1 MQWLLRA
8 ELRARRHL
16 HEDLLAARQQHAEEV
31 ARADPEQTTAST
43 AAPTK
48 RAAMRSSVTY
58 IYINCS
64 RAARVTRFRGY
75 AVSKSTGVNQTSPLD
90 RHHPTETLETMRFGV
105 SNVPGGLLGPE
116 ISQVGG
122 RPSWPSGV
130 PAEAASGWVAHHA
143 RTQQAHH
150 ACIGSSGYKTGP

>member
-1 MQWLLRA
+1 MKIQFKQGQGL
-8 ELRARRHL
+8 
-16 HEDLLAARQQHAEEV
+16 
-31 ARADPEQTTAST
+31 TTAC
-43 AAPTK
+43 
-48 RAAMRSSVTY
+48 
-58 IYINCS
+58 IFNWS

-130 PAEAASGWVAHHA
+130 PAEAASGRAAHHA
-143 RTQQAHH
+143 RSSRLIMH
-150 ACIGSSGYKTGP
+150 ASAAAPVTKPDHDMPCMVDRPAVCIHL

>member
-1 MQWLLRA
+1 M
-8 ELRARRHL
+8 
-16 HEDLLAARQQHAEEV
+16 
-31 ARADPEQTTAST
+31 ADCTTQFF
-43 AAPTK
+43 K
-48 RAAMRSSVTY
+48 KLFY
-58 IYINCS
+58 WS

-90 RHHPTETLETMRFGV
+90 RHHPTQTLETMRFGV
-105 SNVPGGLLGPE
+105 SNAPGGLLGPE

-130 PAEAASGWVAHHA
+130 PAEAASGRAAHHA

-150 ACIGSSGYKTGP
+150 ACIGSSGYKTPENRTMTCHAWWTGRLCAYIYKHQSDSIFVC

>member
-1 MQWLLRA
+1 MGPGLQVFITCKFAGDDDSCW
-8 ELRARRHL
+8 ARDIL
-16 HEDLLAARQQHAEEV
+16 
-31 ARADPEQTTAST
+31 TG
-43 AAPTK
+43 AAPLE
-48 RAAMRSSVTY
+48 APGLVS
-58 IYINCS
+58 
-64 RAARVTRFRGY
+64 FLGY

-130 PAEAASGWVAHHA
+130 PAEAASGRAAHHA